1 MADRS
6 GDDKTAIENKQ
17 NLIVDGYY
25 IPFDWEKNFTTEYLQ
40 VIKYFCFVMSE
51 NYIKNH
57 ISWFLKNHQDAIDDF
72 MKEVKEK
79 YYDKM
84 KETNQLYLFKT
95 YTSYKCRKK

>member
-25 IPFDWEKNFTTEYLQ
+25 ISFDWEKNFTTEYLQ
-40 VIKYFCFVMSE
+40 VIKYYCFVMSE

-57 ISWFLKNHQDAIDDF
+57 FKDIVFVKSGDTSPLLR
-72 MKEVKEK
+72 KE
-79 YYDKM
+79 
-84 KETNQLYLFKT
+84 N
-95 YTSYKCRKK
+95 

>member
-40 VIKYFCFVMSE
+40 LIKYFCFVMSE

-57 ISWFLKNHQDAIDDF
+57 FKDIVFVKSGDTSPLLR
-72 MKEVKEK
+72 KE
-79 YYDKM
+79 
-84 KETNQLYLFKT
+84 N
-95 YTSYKCRKK
+95 

>member
-57 ISWFLKNHQDAIDDF
+57 F
-72 MKEVKEK
+72 
-79 YYDKM
+79 
-84 KETNQLYLFKT
+84 
-95 YTSYKCRKK
+95 

>member
-57 ISWFLKNHQDAIDDF
+57 FKRFFLCERCRHVVILEKGELDA
-72 MKEVKEK
+72 
-79 YYDKM
+79 
-84 KETNQLYLFKT
+84 
-95 YTSYKCRKK
+95 